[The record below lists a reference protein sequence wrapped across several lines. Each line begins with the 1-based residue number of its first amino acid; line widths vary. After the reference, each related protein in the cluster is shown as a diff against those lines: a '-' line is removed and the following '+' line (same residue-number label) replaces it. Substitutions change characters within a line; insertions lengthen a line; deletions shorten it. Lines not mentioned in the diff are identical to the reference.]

1 MNQPVVAMAPTATG
15 QGYWLVAADGG
26 VFAFGDA
33 RLFGSMSGVALA
45 QPVVGMAATPTGNGY
60 WLVAADG
67 GIFAFGDARF
77 YGSMSGRGL
86 AQPVAGM
93 AATPTGNGYW
103 LVAGDGGIFTFG
115 AAGFF
120 GSMGGSGLDRPV
132 RTMAVAPTGGG
143 YWVVT
148 TDGGVFDFGTARF
161 YGSAVGPGPVRVAE
175 YGDGLAMQAAP
186 FFNMELSGAATSD
199 VQYGGASICTWL
211 NIMGQDA
218 ATFRPEAV
226 VLEFV
231 GDSFSPC
238 MNGVQPFT
246 AAFYAKY
253 QADAEA
259 AIGIFARTGAHV
271 YIAGY
276 PIMLTTESNPLWD
289 HLNQVLA
296 GVAAASPDASF
307 MDAGAAV
314 ENNGAFTFSLPCLY
328 FELCANQPG
337 PGQNL
342 VRDPAG
348 THFCP
353 TNQGTVTGLYWY
365 CDVWSSGAFRYGA
378 AMASGVIKDFRP

>member
-1 MNQPVVAMAPTATG
+1 
-15 QGYWLVAADGG
+15 
-26 VFAFGDA
+26 
-33 RLFGSMSGVALA
+33 
-45 QPVVGMAATPTGNGY
+45 
-60 WLVAADG
+60 
-67 GIFAFGDARF
+67 
-77 YGSMSGRGL
+77 
-86 AQPVAGM
+86 
-93 AATPTGNGYW
+93 
-103 LVAGDGGIFTFG
+103 
-115 AAGFF
+115 
-120 GSMGGSGLDRPV
+120 MGGSGLDRPV
-132 RTMAVAPTGGG
+132 RTMAAALSGSG
-143 YWVVT
+143 YWTVT
-148 TDGGVFDFGTARF
+148 SDGAVFDFGSARF
-161 YGSAVGPGPVRVAE
+161 YGSAVGPGPVRVGE

-186 FFNMELSGAATSD
+186 FFNLALSGAVTSD

-211 NIMGQDA
+211 NNMGQDA

-231 GDSFSPC
+231 GDSLSPC

-259 AIGIFARTGAHV
+259 AIAIFARTGAHV

-307 MDAGAAV
+307 IDAGASV
-314 ENNGAFTFSLPCLY
+314 ENNGAFTFSLPCLS
-328 FELCANQPG
+328 FEPCANQPA

-353 TNQGTVTGLYWY
+353 TNQGTVVGLYWY
-365 CDVWSSGAFRYGA
+365 CDVWSSGAFRFGA
-378 AMASGVIKDFRP
+378 AMASGVIQDFRP

>member
-1 MNQPVVAMAPTATG
+1 
-15 QGYWLVAADGG
+15 
-26 VFAFGDA
+26 
-33 RLFGSMSGVALA
+33 
-45 QPVVGMAATPTGNGY
+45 
-60 WLVAADG
+60 
-67 GIFAFGDARF
+67 
-77 YGSMSGRGL
+77 
-86 AQPVAGM
+86 
-93 AATPTGNGYW
+93 
-103 LVAGDGGIFTFG
+103 
-115 AAGFF
+115 
-120 GSMGGSGLDRPV
+120 
-132 RTMAVAPTGGG
+132 
-143 YWVVT
+143 
-148 TDGGVFDFGTARF
+148 
-161 YGSAVGPGPVRVAE
+161 
-175 YGDGLAMQAAP
+175 MQAAP